1 MRCEKIGGVEAARR
15 RVEIKCEKIRGIA
28 RTKGKSGSCRRIY
41 VVPVIAFSIGGPVAP
56 VAYLLC
62 GSPERLIV
70 LLVTSLSGGVLE
82 G

>member
-41 VVPVIAFSIGGPVAP
+41 VVPVIAFDRRACR
-56 VAYLLC
+56 ARRLLTMRK
-62 GSPERLIV
+62 P
-70 LLVTSLSGGVLE
+70 
-82 G
+82 